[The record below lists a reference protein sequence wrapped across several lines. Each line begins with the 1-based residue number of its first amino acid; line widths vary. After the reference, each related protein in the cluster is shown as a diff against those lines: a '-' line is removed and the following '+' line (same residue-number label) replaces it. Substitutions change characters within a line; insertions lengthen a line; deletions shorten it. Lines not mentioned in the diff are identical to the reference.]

1 MRNKGAI
8 LLSLTALLLS
18 SNLSAQQEPVVRWS
32 FAPQVGTDIGVTLPY
47 PISKIEGSFN
57 PYPDILPSLGA
68 RTTFRFREGWT
79 FAAEVTYKTVAM
91 TADARVTNQRMRGG
105 EGGTDQYF
113 TGTAFMESSFTQLEV
128 PLYLKYMFGKSR
140 IHRVIIGG
148 YYSYML
154 DAKFVSEARKG
165 FIGAAPDNADDL
177 ITPDNPRRMDFSQDL
192 SGWDIGVVIGYEL
205 GINSKLNMGV
215 RVMTGVKDIF
225 RGESPFESSMIHLRG
240 TLVVSYNIFETGN
253 R

>member
-1 MRNKGAI
+1 MKIKGVI
-8 LLSLTALLLS
+8 LFILAAAFLSNTLF
-18 SNLSAQQEPVVRWS
+18 AQQEPVVRWS

-68 RTTFRFREGWT
+68 RTTFRFRDGWT

-91 TADARVTNQRMRGG
+91 TADARVENQKMRGG
-105 EGGTDQYF
+105 ADGSDQYF

-140 IHRVIIGG
+140 SHRVLIGG
-148 YYSYML
+148 YYSYIL

-177 ITPDNPRRMDFSQDL
+177 ITPDNPRRMDFSGDL
-192 SGWDIGVVIGYEL
+192 SGWDIGVLVGYEL
-205 GINSKLNMGV
+205 GINSKLNMGI

-225 RGESPFESSMIHLRG
+225 RNESPFENSMIHLRG